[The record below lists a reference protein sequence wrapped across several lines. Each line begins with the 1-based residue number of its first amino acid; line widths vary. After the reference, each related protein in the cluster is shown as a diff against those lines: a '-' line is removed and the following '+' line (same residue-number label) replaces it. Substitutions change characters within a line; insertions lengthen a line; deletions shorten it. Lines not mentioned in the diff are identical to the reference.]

1 MKYLVVLVSGPTFSL
16 SSPDIQKDAP
26 HVKRLLDEG
35 YSGKMHAGTNVAT
48 QDEFISILP
57 VLGYDS
63 NRCYNGEGSLL
74 AARAG
79 VHLEKD
85 DVAFC
90 CDLVTLKHPQ
100 EGYFFQKFGPKVVL
114 EHFSD
119 ETIEDEV
126 GKELIREINAEL
138 GTESIVF
145 YPVRNHAHL
154 MVWVGGKPKLQT
166 AYPGEVSGKSISP
179 FLPKGDGANTLI
191 RCMEVASQFLQ
202 QHPLNEERIAQE
214 KAPVNGIWFSR
225 PGRAMELPTWKELY
239 NLRGALIA
247 EEGMIQ
253 GIGQLAGLT
262 LIETPENENMPL
274 KERCQARAKGV
285 IKNFAGEDFV
295 FVHLTAGENGHEFS
309 LPVID
314 QFFLQPI
321 LEHLNQSGDWKI
333 LLLES
338 PSFADFP
345 RKIPFQP
352 IDKEIS
358 FLISAPGLK
367 KKTGILLKE
376 GFRLMPRFIKGGAWE

>member
-1 MKYLVVLVSGPTFSL
+1 MKYLVLLVSGSTFSL
-16 SSPDIQKDAP
+16 SSPEVQKNAP
-26 HVKRLLDEG
+26 HIKRLLDEG
-35 YSGKMHAGTNVAT
+35 YSGKMHAGTKLAT

-57 VLGYDS
+57 VLGYDPDNS
-63 NRCYNGEGSLL
+63 YNGEGSLL

-114 EHFSD
+114 ENFSD
-119 ETIEDEV
+119 ETIEDET
-126 GKELIREINAEL
+126 GKELIRDINAEL

-145 YPVRNHAHL
+145 YPVKNHAHL
-154 MVWVGGKPKLQT
+154 MVWVGGKSKLQT
-166 AYPGEVSGKSISP
+166 SFPGEFSGKSITP
-179 FLPKGDGANTLI
+179 FLPKGEGANILI

-214 KAPVNGIWFSR
+214 KAPANGIWFSR
-225 PGRAMELPTWKELY
+225 PGRAMELSTWEELY
-239 NLRGALIA
+239 DLRGALMA

-262 LIETPENENMPL
+262 VIESPENENRPL
-274 KERCQARAKGV
+274 KERCQVKAKGV
-285 IKNFAGEDFV
+285 IKIFPGEDFL
-295 FVHLTAGENGHEFS
+295 FVHLPAGENEDESS

-314 QFFLQPI
+314 QFFLKPI
-321 LEHLNQSGDWKI
+321 LEYLNESGDWKI

-338 PSFADFP
+338 PHLADFP
-345 RKIPFQP
+345 RKPPFQP

-358 FLISAPGLK
+358 FLVSSPGIK

-376 GFRLMPRFIKGGAWE
+376 GAHLMPRFIKGGVWE

>member
-1 MKYLVVLVSGPTFSL
+1 MKYLVVLVSGSTFSL
-16 SSPDIQKDAP
+16 TSPDIQKNAP
-26 HVKRLLDEG
+26 HLKRLLDEG
-35 YSGKMHAGTNVAT
+35 YSGKIHAGTDLAT
-48 QDEFISILP
+48 QDELISILP
-57 VLGYDS
+57 VLGYDPGRS
-63 NRCYNGEGSLL
+63 YNGEGSLL

-79 VHLEKD
+79 VHLEKE

-100 EGYFFQKFGPKVVL
+100 EGYFFQKFGPKIVL

-119 ETIEDEV
+119 ETIEDEM

-154 MVWVGGKPKLQT
+154 MVWVGGKPKIQT
-166 AYPGEVSGKSISP
+166 SFPGDISGKSITP

-202 QHPLNEERIAQE
+202 QHPFNEERIAQE

-225 PGRAMELPTWKELY
+225 PGRAMELPTWEELY
-239 NLRGALIA
+239 DLRGGIIA

-253 GIGQLAGLT
+253 GIGQLAGLN

-274 KERCQARAKGV
+274 KERCQTRAKSV
-285 IKNFAGEDFV
+285 VKNLPAEDFL
-295 FVHLTAGENGHEFS
+295 FVHLPAGENGDESS
-309 LPVID
+309 LPTID

-321 LEHLNQSGDWKI
+321 LEHLNQSAEWKI

-345 RKIPFQP
+345 RKPPFQT
-352 IDKEIS
+352 IDKEMA
-358 FLISAPGLK
+358 FLISSPGLK
-367 KKTGILLKE
+367 RKTGIFLKE
-376 GFRLMPRFIKGGAWE
+376 GSQLMMRFIKGGAWE